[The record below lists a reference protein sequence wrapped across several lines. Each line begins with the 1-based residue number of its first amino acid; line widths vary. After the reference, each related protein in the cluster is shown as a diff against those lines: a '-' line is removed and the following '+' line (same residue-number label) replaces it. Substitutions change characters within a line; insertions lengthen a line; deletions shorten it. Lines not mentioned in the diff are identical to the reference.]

1 MRSFSSSLIW
11 LAVTVEIA
19 TPASSVRSP
28 WTATASS
35 AWRAFSPTASATH
48 TSSTCGPIRRIA
60 VAGSRKIIA
69 AKSEGQQKYLE
80 AIENNDIVVGIGPA
94 GTGKSTLLQHFRQ
107 HTRKKLVVL
116 APTGVAAVNISG
128 QTIHSFFGFRP
139 GITLDQVRSRRRGPE
154 AIYQQLDMIVID
166 EISMVRADLLDGI
179 ETFLRLNGPVEG
191 APFGGI
197 QMVLIGDL
205 YQLPPVVPED
215 EHPLFETVYASP
227 FFFDAMSYASAHVQH
242 LELTTVYRQR
252 DPRNAIIREWSR
264 QLADQAGDE
273 VLFAVSDAVERTM
286 KEEKNMFANA
296 DFFHASA
303 YHFMGIP
310 TQLFTPIFVCSRIT
324 GWSAHIMEQRANNKL
339 IRPAA

>member
-1 MRSFSSSLIW
+1 MN
-11 LAVTVEIA
+11 A
-19 TPASSVRSP
+19 TPTPHETLTFNAEGQHVLQCLE
-28 WTATASS
+28 
-35 AWRAFSPTASATH
+35 H
-48 TSSTCGPIRRIA
+48 TSRHLLITGR
-60 VAGSRKIIA
+60 
-69 AKSEGQQKYLE
+69 
-80 AIENNDIVVGIGPA
+80 A

-116 APTGVAAVNISG
+116 APTGVAAVNVSG

-139 GITLDQVRSRRRGPE
+139 GITLDQVRSRRSSPE
-154 AIYQQLDMIVID
+154 AIYQQLDMIIID

-215 EHPLFETVYASP
+215 EHPWFETIYASP

-252 DPRNAIIREWSR
+252 DPVFVELLEALRTGTLSRLQRVYLNQRCFRQRDPSQDTPMQLVTTNRMADQINHNYLERLPGRAQLYPGGLRGTFGER
-264 QLADQAGDE
+264 QLPTHERLRLRPQARVMLLHNDSGGRWINGDLGLIETLPDKEPSDQA
-273 VLFAVSDAVERTM
+273 VTV
-286 KEEKNMFANA
+286 
-296 DFFHASA
+296 
-303 YHFMGIP
+303 
-310 TQLFTPIFVCSRIT
+310 QLDR
-324 GWSAHIMEQRANNKL
+324 G
-339 IRPAA
+339 